1 MTFNTI
7 WNNHKSH
14 LHNFIKTKIDN
25 DYMVNDI
32 MQEVS
37 IKLLDNINRKTEIK
51 NYRNWLFQVAR
62 NTIADYY
69 RKHKKHTNLV
79 TKNTEL
85 NSESTTCV
93 CDLSGFVIQNYLP
106 EKYGK
111 PLYLSD
117 IEQKPQQE
125 IADILQLSLTAT
137 KSRIQR
143 ARKQLKELIS
153 DCIEVTYNTK
163 GQISDFQLK
172 KYCELPPEL
181 KNEME
186 RLNISL

>member
-14 LHNFIKTKIDN
+14 LHNFITSKIDN
-25 DYMVNDI
+25 DYIANDI

-79 TKNTEL
+79 TENTEL
-85 NSESTTCV
+85 NSESATCA

-106 EKYGK
+106 EKYEK
-111 PLYLSD
+111 PLL
-117 IEQKPQQE
+117 
-125 IADILQLSLTAT
+125 
-137 KSRIQR
+137 
-143 ARKQLKELIS
+143 
-153 DCIEVTYNTK
+153 
-163 GQISDFQLK
+163 
-172 KYCELPPEL
+172 
-181 KNEME
+181 
-186 RLNISL
+186 

>member
-1 MTFNTI
+1 M
-7 WNNHKSH
+7 KS
-14 LHNFIKTKIDN
+14 
-25 DYMVNDI
+25 
-32 MQEVS
+32 
-37 IKLLDNINRKTEIK
+37 
-51 NYRNWLFQVAR
+51 LF
-62 NTIADYY
+62 Y
-69 RKHKKHTNLV
+69 
-79 TKNTEL
+79 E
-85 NSESTTCV
+85 
-93 CDLSGFVIQNYLP
+93 
-106 EKYGK
+106 K